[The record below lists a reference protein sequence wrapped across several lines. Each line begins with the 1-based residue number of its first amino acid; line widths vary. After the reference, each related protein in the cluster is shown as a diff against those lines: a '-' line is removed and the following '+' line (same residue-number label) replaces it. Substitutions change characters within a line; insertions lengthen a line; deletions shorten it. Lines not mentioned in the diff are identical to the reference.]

1 MEKKI
6 IKAMYS
12 SIVSKDTVRPM
23 MTCIFFDEDCC
34 VASDTHVLVKFNRK
48 FPEHKSKILNAAGEK
63 IDGNYPNYKRVFP
76 SKERLSEYIPRID
89 LAQLQKAC
97 AWFVRQPG
105 FDEKDSV
112 VIRGKGL
119 TIRYLSNLLNLLALT
134 PEIKTAKAYKTP
146 DGNPIVIK
154 SKRIDALQMPV
165 QFDESM
171 IDAPREDGCAVILS
185 LENLINQFVFEGWKP
200 KPVEDPLAW
209 L

>member
-12 SIVSKDTVRPM
+12 NIVSKDTIRPM
-23 MTCIFFDEDCC
+23 LTGVFFDEDCC
-34 VASDTHVLVKFNRK
+34 VASDTHILVVFRYKN
-48 FPEHKSKILNAAGEK
+48 PEHKGKILSANGEE
-63 IDGNYPNYKRVFP
+63 IMGTYPNYKRVFP
-76 SKERLSEYIPRID
+76 DKARLSEYVPRID
-89 LAQLQKAC
+89 LSQLQKAC
-97 AWFVRQPG
+97 AWFIRQPG
-105 FDEKDSV
+105 FNEKDSV

-119 TIRYLSNLLNLLALT
+119 TIKYLSNLLNLFAQT
-134 PEIKTAKAYKTP
+134 PEIKTAKIYKTP

-154 SKRIDALQMPV
+154 SKRIEALQMPV

-200 KPVEDPLAW
+200 KPVEDPLHW

>member
-12 SIVSKDTVRPM
+12 NIVSKDNIRPM
-23 MTCIFFDEDCC
+23 MTGVFFDEDCS
-34 VASDTHVLVKFNRK
+34 VASDTHVLVVYRHK
-48 FPEHKSKILNAAGEK
+48 FPEHKGKILSASGEEIK
-63 IDGNYPNYKRVFP
+63 GTYPNYKRVFP
-76 SKERLSEYIPRID
+76 SKEHLNEYVPRID
-89 LAQLQKAC
+89 LVQLQKAC

-119 TIRYLSNLLNLLALT
+119 SIRYLSNLLNLLALT
-134 PEIKTAKAYKTP
+134 PEIKTAKVYKTP

-154 SKRIDALQMPV
+154 SRSIDALQMPV

-171 IDAPREDGCAVILS
+171 IDAPREDGCLVILS

-200 KPVEDPLAW
+200 KPVEDPYSW